1 MNQLEQELEMKE
13 KQVKFLQKK
22 CRDAGN
28 RINELKLRNEQETQS
43 LKNVIDMKELQ
54 NSELRKINAEHKKL
68 NGELR
73 KEIRYWK
80 EKSSESEK
88 DKNLLQGYKA
98 VITDLSNKLARKDS

>member
-1 MNQLEQELEMKE
+1 MNKLEQELEMKE

-54 NSELRKINAEHKKL
+54 DSELRKINEEHKKGL
-68 NGELR
+68 PGFAMGTSPVYQWCCNYCQFKDHCNPPLMR
-73 KEIRYWK
+73 K
-80 EKSSESEK
+80 
-88 DKNLLQGYKA
+88 
-98 VITDLSNKLARKDS
+98 